1 MSKLIII
8 GAGGHGKVVADAA
21 NRECLFVDKDPN
33 EQAGVHAMESLPL
46 LQQEGDE
53 VIVGIGDNK
62 MRLNV
67 LDGLHRV
74 ATVVHK
80 DATVSES
87 ATLGEGTVVFARAVV
102 NPNATVGRGCII
114 NTSATVDH
122 DCVLEGGVHISPGAH
137 VGGGVSIGECS
148 WVGIGASVKHGVK
161 IGNHVTV
168 GASAAVVNDI
178 PDGLTVVGVPAKEIS
193 T

>member
-21 NRECLFVDKDPN
+21 NRECVYVDKEPN
-33 EQAGVHAMESLPL
+33 EEGGVFAMDALPSI
-46 LQQEGDE
+46 QQENDE

-62 MRLNV
+62 TRISM
-67 LDGLHRV
+67 LDGLHNI
-74 ATVVHK
+74 ATVVHE

-87 ATLGEGTVVFARAVV
+87 ATIGEGTVVFARAVV
-102 NPNATVGRGCII
+102 NPNTSVGLGCII
-114 NTSATVDH
+114 NTAATVDH
-122 DCVLEGGVHISPGAH
+122 DCVLEDGVHISPGAH
-137 VGGGVSIGECS
+137 VGGGVSIGRCS
-148 WVGIGASVKHGVK
+148 WIGIGASVKHGVN
-161 IGNHVTV
+161 IGHNVTV

-193 T
+193 S

>member
-21 NRECLFVDKDPN
+21 NRECMFIDREPN
-33 EQAGVHAMESLPL
+33 EEEGVFAMDDLSSM
-46 LQQEGDE
+46 QQENDE

-62 MRLNV
+62 TRLNM
-67 LDGLHRV
+67 LDGLNKI

-80 DATVSES
+80 DATVSDS
-87 ATLGEGTVVFARAVV
+87 AVLGDGTVVFARAVV
-102 NPNATVGRGCII
+102 NPNTSVGRGCII
-114 NTSATVDH
+114 NTAATVDH
-122 DCVLEGGVHISPGAH
+122 DCVLKDGVHISPGAH

-178 PDGLTVVGVPAKEIS
+178 PDGLTVVGVPAKEFS
-193 T
+193 K